1 MLKVLNV
8 LLIVGAGI
16 AFAGCDRSEDAGKR
30 NGRLERLRLPEADPA
45 MDKAVAEARRT
56 VPEFL
61 STLQSPAPGQRTFA
75 VKIAL
80 VEDGAHEHIWLGDL
94 RYDGKLIHGSVS
106 NEPVDVKGAK
116 SNDRASVAP
125 SAIAD
130 WMFVENGQLVGG
142 YTIRLQYARASLEE
156 KARLKAQSPFRV
168 E

>member
-1 MLKVLNV
+1 MFVKICGTTNESDALFAVAMGADA
-8 LLIVGAGI
+8 VGFIFAPKYHP
-16 AFAGCDRSEDAGKR
+16 AF
-30 NGRLERLRLPEADPA
+30 
-45 MDKAVAEARRT
+45 KAVAEARRT

-61 STLQSPAPGQRTFA
+61 STLQSPAPGQRAFA

-106 NEPVDVKGAK
+106 NEPVDVKGMK
-116 SNDRASVAP
+116 SNDRAVVAP